1 MISVST
7 KGFVELEKKLN
18 TPITYKLSKLVFRV
32 GNKMETTAKQNIRQS
47 VYSSPASAF
56 YARSG
61 KAKQSIVLERKDE
74 LTARVFMGVNYGRYL
89 EEGTGIYHE
98 PNAHKAWFG
107 KIPVEEEYKD
117 FDDGW
122 RLIKGMK
129 ARPFW
134 KPAIKTT
141 RTFATEQLKLK
152 NLI

>member
-1 MISVST
+1 MIELTT
-7 KGFVELEKKLN
+7 KGFVELSKKLKQEYRDSIKTN
-18 TPITYKLSKLVFRV
+18 LGRMVFRV

-47 VYSSPASAF
+47 VYSSEKSPL
-56 YARSG
+56 YPKRSG
-61 KAKQSIVLERKDE
+61 KAQQSIILERKDE
-74 LTARVFMGVNYGRYL
+74 LTARVFMGVDYGRYL

-98 PNAHKAWFG
+98 SGAHTPWRG
-107 KIPVEEEYKD
+107 NIPTI
-117 FDDGW
+117 GW
-122 RLIKGMK
+122 RWIKGMK